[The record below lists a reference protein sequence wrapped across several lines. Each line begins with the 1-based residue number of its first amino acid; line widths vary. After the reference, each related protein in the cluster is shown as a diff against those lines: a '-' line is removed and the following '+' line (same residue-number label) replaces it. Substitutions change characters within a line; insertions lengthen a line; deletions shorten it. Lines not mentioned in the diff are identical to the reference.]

1 MSLSSSKAFKPKTTI
16 WIVTVKLKL
25 CVKLLVNV
33 TIVLNAHVTSSFKF
47 KVITISYLLLLNS
60 VELTFCLF
68 LIYLLYTLSCVT
80 GCATILSKVKMKNRL
95 LTPKHNVAVTNQR
108 QVWCVTTS
116 YDHKDSKANFIFYYK
131 LIQRLV
137 WTIRVIE

>member
-80 GCATILSKVKMKNRL
+80 GCATILSKVKMKSRL

-108 QVWCVTTS
+108 QVWLLRVMIIKTP
-116 YDHKDSKANFIFYYK
+116 K
-131 LIQRLV
+131 LILYFTTNSFSDWFGRSEL
-137 WTIRVIE
+137 